1 MHLLLIETARGLSEF
16 ILISKYYLGF
26 LLVSC
31 PSRMKRILTLMAS
44 RKLNHLKT
52 TKQLWTE
59 NWSQSQKPNLSA
71 WLTPATSNLKID
83 SSAYSISPSKLP
95 IQKESRSKV
104 WIEIKF
110 ENEKYASYRAT
121 KTVICNL
128 NVINLQ
134 EANYKW
140 RVKAKNKKNKKTRS
154 SAISFFVIRT
164 WFYYWGRKW
173 KAYSTFI
180 ISDLTLYYSLLFYNR
195 NSKQQRGP
203 RFDANWFSNIEQ
215 QIQVWSARRLQ
226 QKRSFEYNI
235 CLDLKSTSGKIESS

>member
-121 KTVICNL
+121 KTVIYTISTLSTCKKPT
-128 NVINLQ
+128 INGGLKQ
-134 EANYKW
+134 
-140 RVKAKNKKNKKTRS
+140 RTR
-154 SAISFFVIRT
+154 RT
-164 WFYYWGRKW
+164 RKRDP
-173 KAYSTFI
+173 AQFPFSLSVRGFI
-180 ISDLTLYYSLLFYNR
+180 IEDENGRPIRHLL
-195 NSKQQRGP
+195 
-203 RFDANWFSNIEQ
+203 
-215 QIQVWSARRLQ
+215 
-226 QKRSFEYNI
+226 
-235 CLDLKSTSGKIESS
+235 